1 MNMKLT
7 KLEVKNFRHIKNQR
21 IEFGDKITAISGQN
35 STGKTSLLGW
45 IAQACKYKGSIKTV
59 VGKNFQEK
67 YSEIF
72 RFCPDK
78 DFSNIYEVSLF
89 YEEGNKEF
97 SKGMKTR
104 YVKET
109 EKGPERYRIDYDGRG
124 NPLDF
129 PIIYLG
135 LKRLIPLATEK
146 NISLNEINLD
156 QSENNFYSKISK
168 EILILLDRNIFSE
181 GIKSTNKENLAM
193 KTDKYGHLGNSA
205 GQDNIGQIISALISF
220 VRLKKEQ
227 KETYKGGL
235 LLIDEIDATLYAGS
249 QIKLIENLF
258 KFARENQIQIIFTT
272 HSIEI
277 LDFLSEK
284 NGNESKIN
292 FLELKDGNIEN
303 SINPSIDKIKNKIKV
318 QIGKKESVF
327 KKSFLCEDKVTELWF
342 KNLLHGSKYK
352 NEIDVSNGPFPEGT
366 LVEMAKSK
374 TPIFK
379 NVFFVLDGDCKKKY
393 KNYPQKVVIL
403 PGEFRPESILF
414 DFIKTLSDHDEFW
427 DENRNFTKQTCFQ
440 NYQTENHDKGVIKRW
455 FQDKNFSDFF
465 GECYSKLFNRWKK
478 ENQEELQKFHEQ
490 INKVMKNK

>member
-1 MNMKLT
+1 MSMKLT
-7 KLEVKNFRHIKNQR
+7 KLEIKAFRHIKNQT
-21 IEFGDKITAISGQN
+21 IEFGEKITAISGQN

-45 IAQACKYKGSIKTV
+45 IAQACKYKGGIKTV
-59 VGKNFQEK
+59 VGKTFQEK

-72 RFCPDK
+72 RFCPEK
-78 DFSNIYEVSLF
+78 DFSNIYEVKLF
-89 YEEGNKEF
+89 YEEDKKEF
-97 SKGMKTR
+97 NKGMKTR

-146 NISLNEINLD
+146 TISLNKVSLNS
-156 QSENNFYSKISK
+156 SESNFYSKTSK
-168 EILILLDRNIFSE
+168 EILILLDRNILSE
-181 GIKSTNKENLAM
+181 GVKSTNKENLAM
-193 KTDKYGHLGNSA
+193 KTENYGHLGNSA
-205 GQDNIGQIISALISF
+205 GQDNVGLIISALISF
-220 VRLKKEQ
+220 GRLKKEQ
-227 KETYKGGL
+227 KENYKGGL

-258 KFARENQIQIIFTT
+258 RFARENQIQIIFTT

-284 NGNESKIN
+284 TGDDSKIN

-318 QIGKKESVF
+318 QIGKKECLF

-342 KNLLHGSKYK
+342 KNLIQSSDYK

-366 LVEMAKSK
+366 LVEMANSK

-393 KNYPQKVVIL
+393 NNYPQKVVIL
-403 PGEFRPESILF
+403 PGEFRPESIFF
-414 DFIKTLSDHDEFW
+414 DFVKKLSDYDEFW
-427 DENRNFTKQTCFQ
+427 DEERNFTKQTCFQ
-440 NYQTENHDKGVIKRW
+440 NYQTENYDKGIIKRW
-455 FQDKNFSDFF
+455 FQDKEFSDFF
-465 GECYSKLFNRWKK
+465 GRSYSKLFNRWKK
-478 ENQEELQKFHEQ
+478 DNQEELKKFHVQ
-490 INKVMKNK
+490 ISKIMK